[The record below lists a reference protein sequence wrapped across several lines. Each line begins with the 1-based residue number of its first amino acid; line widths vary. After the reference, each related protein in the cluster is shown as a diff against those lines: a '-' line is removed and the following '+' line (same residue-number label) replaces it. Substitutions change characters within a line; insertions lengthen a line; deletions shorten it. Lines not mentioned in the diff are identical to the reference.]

1 VVSPNFLFVMTNT
14 HKLNGIKRV
23 LAVQL
28 LTNSN
33 ILSP

>member
-1 VVSPNFLFVMTNT
+1 MTNT